1 MAKHELEI
9 LDVTGHTTRKWDTA
23 NEAEMEVA
31 RRLFSD
37 LTTKG
42 YKGFSVKK
50 GAGGNVTES
59 EPRKTFDPD
68 AEKMLLVPP
77 IQAG

>member
-1 MAKHELEI
+1 MAKHELEV

-23 NEAEMEVA
+23 NKAEMEIVA
-31 RRLFSD
+31 RIFAD
-37 LTTKG
+37 LTTRG
-42 YKGFSVKK
+42 YKAFSIKK
-50 GAGGNVTES
+50 GAENNVTET
-59 EPRKTFDPD
+59 EPRKTFDPE

>member
-1 MAKHELEI
+1 MAIHELEV
-9 LDVTGHTTRKWDTA
+9 LDTTGHTTRKWDTA
-23 NEAEMEVA
+23 NKAEMKIVQ
-31 RRLFSD
+31 RLFSD

-42 YKGFSVKK
+42 YKAFSINK
-50 GAGGNVTES
+50 GAGDNVTS
-59 EPRKTFDPD
+59 EPRRTFDPE